1 LFKLN
6 YLIYKQMADEVS
18 RNQVI
23 ESLDK
28 IKETVK
34 SNPNLASDHIFHGM
48 NYFAE
53 LMLDNDGQVGGSDKS
68 NNTNIRKGIDA
79 LMRGGDYG
87 SSALS
92 KIVGPIKPEI
102 PLEDISLDGAYYSVK
117 EYIRSLDAKNREI
130 SEIVGPSAYID
141 QLESDPTVGP
151 FPPYLPVGIP
161 IPKNSIIPII
171 TYLTEGL
178 KLMVT
183 VGPLKSDFLRKIL
196 SLSLAIFDVLNGE
209 WRNGVLSLLG
219 VIGETPLIIGV
230 FGRLFNQVWSFVA
243 PDLQSDLQDNLYST
257 SKSIFS
263 GFWLTMVS
271 TFAPDKI
278 RDVIGR
284 VLDKVKPLAE
294 RYNRRVDQIEPISKR
309 AAAKM
314 GLDINFPR
322 IPLEQ
327 VPSADDLINLLT
339 VMRNKEVIC
348 NPDVWAVIQ
357 PLTKE
362 VTLRLLLELFLIP
375 TSEKKRAETCQ
386 GVNTDFQKAVQ
397 YASRPTISP
406 LPPLLLPSRV

>member
-1 LFKLN
+1 
-6 YLIYKQMADEVS
+6 MADEVS
-18 RNQVI
+18 RNQVL

-28 IKETVK
+28 IKEAVI
-34 SNPNLASDHIFHGM
+34 SNPNLASEHIFHGM

-53 LMLDNDGQVGGSDKS
+53 MMLASDS
-68 NNTNIRKGIDA
+68 NETTNIRKGVDA
-79 LMRGGDYG
+79 LMTGGSLTSPDYR

-92 KIVGPIKPEI
+92 KIVRPINPEI
-102 PLEDISLDGAYYSVK
+102 NTDDISLDGAYYNVK
-117 EYIRSLDAKNREI
+117 DYIRSLDAKNREI
-130 SEIVGPSAYID
+130 SQIVGPVGYID
-141 QLESDPTVGP
+141 KMESDPTLGP

-171 TYLTEGL
+171 TYLTEAV

-196 SLSLAIFDVLNGE
+196 SLSLAVFDVLNGE
-209 WRNGVLSLLG
+209 WKNGVLSLLG
-219 VIGETPLIIGV
+219 VLGETPLIIGV
-230 FGRLFNQVWSFVA
+230 IGRLLNQVWNFVA
-243 PDLQSDLQDNLYST
+243 PDLQNDLQDNLYSA

-263 GFWLTMVS
+263 GFWLTMVT
-271 TFAPDKI
+271 TFAPDKV
-278 RDVIGR
+278 REVIER

-294 RYNRRVDQIEPISKR
+294 RYNKRVDQIEPISKR

-322 IPLEQ
+322 IPLEE
-327 VPSADDLINLLT
+327 VPSADDLVNLLT
-339 VMRNKEVIC
+339 IMRNKEVMC

-357 PLTKE
+357 PITKE

-375 TSEKKRAETCQ
+375 TSEKKRAEMCE

-397 YASRPTISP
+397 DASRPVISP
-406 LPPLLLPSRV
+406 LPQLLPPDRV

>member
-1 LFKLN
+1 
-6 YLIYKQMADEVS
+6 MADEVS
-18 RNQVI
+18 RNQVL

-53 LMLDNDGQVGGSDKS
+53 LMLGKDGQVGGSDEDPD
-68 NNTNIRKGIDA
+68 IRKGIDA
-79 LMRGGDYG
+79 LMRGGYYG
-87 SSALS
+87 SAAFS
-92 KIVGPIKPEI
+92 KMVKPIKPEI
-102 PLEDISLDGAYYSVK
+102 DLEDISLDGAYYSVK

-130 SEIVGPSAYID
+130 SEIVGPIGYIEKM
-141 QLESDPTVGP
+141 ESDPTLGP

-171 TYLTEGL
+171 TYLTEAL

-196 SLSLAIFDVLNGE
+196 SISLAIFDVLNGE

-219 VIGETPLIIGV
+219 VIGKTPLIIGV

-243 PDLQSDLQDNLYST
+243 PDLQSDLQDNLYSA

-271 TFAPDKI
+271 TFAPDKV
-278 RDVIGR
+278 REVIGR

-294 RYNRRVDQIEPISKR
+294 GYNMKVNKIEQISKQ

-322 IPLEQ
+322 IPLEE
-327 VPSADDLINLLT
+327 VPSVDDLVNLLT
-339 VMRNKEVIC
+339 VMRNKQVIC
-348 NPDVWAVIQ
+348 NPDIWAVIQ
-357 PLTKE
+357 PITKE

-375 TSEKKRAETCQ
+375 TSEEKRAETCQ
-386 GVNTDFQKAVQ
+386 GVDTDFQKAVQ
-397 YASRPTISP
+397 DVSRPVISP
-406 LPPLLLPSRV
+406 LPQSLLPSRV

>member
-1 LFKLN
+1 
-6 YLIYKQMADEVS
+6 MADEVS
-18 RNQVI
+18 RNQVL

-28 IKETVK
+28 IKEAVI
-34 SNPNLASDHIFHGM
+34 SNPNLASEHIFHGM

-53 LMLDNDGQVGGSDKS
+53 MMLASDS
-68 NNTNIRKGIDA
+68 NETTNIRKGVDA
-79 LMRGGDYG
+79 LMTGGSLTSPDYR

-92 KIVGPIKPEI
+92 KIVKPINPEI
-102 PLEDISLDGAYYSVK
+102 NTDDISLDGAYYNVK
-117 EYIRSLDAKNREI
+117 DYIRSLDAKNREI
-130 SEIVGPSAYID
+130 SQIVGPVGYID
-141 QLESDPTVGP
+141 KMESDPTLGP

-171 TYLTEGL
+171 TYLTEAV

-196 SLSLAIFDVLNGE
+196 SLSLAVFDVLNGE
-209 WRNGVLSLLG
+209 WKNGVLSLLG
-219 VIGETPLIIGV
+219 VLGETPLIIGV
-230 FGRLFNQVWSFVA
+230 IGRLLNQVWNFVA
-243 PDLQSDLQDNLYST
+243 PDLQNDLQDNLYSA

-263 GFWLTMVS
+263 GFWLTMVT

-278 RDVIGR
+278 REVIER

-294 RYNRRVDQIEPISKR
+294 RYNKRVDKIEPISKR

-322 IPLEQ
+322 IPLEE
-327 VPSADDLINLLT
+327 VPSADDLVNLLT
-339 VMRNKEVIC
+339 IMRNKEVMC

-357 PLTKE
+357 PITKE

-375 TSEKKRAETCQ
+375 TSEKKRAEMCE

-397 YASRPTISP
+397 DASRPVISP
-406 LPPLLLPSRV
+406 LPQLLLQDRV

>member
-1 LFKLN
+1 
-6 YLIYKQMADEVS
+6 MADEVS
-18 RNQVI
+18 RNQVL

-53 LMLDNDGQVGGSDKS
+53 LMLGKDGQVGGSDEDA
-68 NNTNIRKGIDA
+68 NISKGIDA
-79 LMRGGDYG
+79 LMTGGSLTSPDYR
-87 SSALS
+87 SSSLA
-92 KIVGPIKPEI
+92 KIVTPINPEI
-102 PLEDISLDGAYYSVK
+102 NTDDISLDGAYYSVK
-117 EYIRSLDAKNREI
+117 DYIRSLDAKNREI
-130 SEIVGPSAYID
+130 SQIVGPVGYID
-141 QLESDPTVGP
+141 KMESDPTLGP

-171 TYLTEGL
+171 TYLTEAV

-196 SLSLAIFDVLNGE
+196 SLSLAVFDVLNGE
-209 WRNGVLSLLG
+209 WKNGVLSLLG

-230 FGRLFNQVWSFVA
+230 FGRLLNQVWSFVA
-243 PDLQSDLQDNLYST
+243 PDLQSDLQDNLYSA

-271 TFAPDKI
+271 TFAPDKV
-278 RDVIGR
+278 REVISR

-294 RYNRRVDQIEPISKR
+294 RYNKRVDQIEQISKQ

-322 IPLEQ
+322 IPLEE
-327 VPSADDLINLLT
+327 VPSVDDLVNLLT
-339 VMRNKEVIC
+339 IMRNKEVIC

-357 PLTKE
+357 PITKE

-375 TSEKKRAETCQ
+375 TSEEKRAETCQ
-386 GVNTDFQKAVQ
+386 GINTDFQKAVID
-397 YASRPTISP
+397 ASRPTISP
-406 LPPLLLPSRV
+406 LPQSLLPSRV

>member
-1 LFKLN
+1 
-6 YLIYKQMADEVS
+6 MADEVS
-18 RNQVI
+18 RNQVL

-28 IKETVK
+28 IKEAVI
-34 SNPNLASDHIFHGM
+34 SNPNLASEHIFHGM

-53 LMLDNDGQVGGSDKS
+53 MMLASDS
-68 NNTNIRKGIDA
+68 NETTNIRKGVDA
-79 LMRGGDYG
+79 LMTGGSLTSPDYR

-92 KIVGPIKPEI
+92 KIVKPINPEI
-102 PLEDISLDGAYYSVK
+102 NTDDISLDGAYYNVK
-117 EYIRSLDAKNREI
+117 DYIRSLDAKNREI
-130 SEIVGPSAYID
+130 SQIVGPVGYID
-141 QLESDPTVGP
+141 KMESDPTLGP

-171 TYLTEGL
+171 TYLTEAV

-196 SLSLAIFDVLNGE
+196 SLSLAVFDVLNGE
-209 WRNGVLSLLG
+209 WKNGVLSLLG
-219 VIGETPLIIGV
+219 VLGETPLIIGV
-230 FGRLFNQVWSFVA
+230 IGRLLNQVWNFVA
-243 PDLQSDLQDNLYST
+243 PDLQNDLQDNLYSA

-263 GFWLTMVS
+263 GFWLTMVT

-278 RDVIGR
+278 REVIER

-294 RYNRRVDQIEPISKR
+294 RYNKRVDQIEPISKR

-322 IPLEQ
+322 IPLEE
-327 VPSADDLINLLT
+327 VPSADDLVNLLT
-339 VMRNKEVIC
+339 IMRNKEVMC

-357 PLTKE
+357 PITKE

-375 TSEKKRAETCQ
+375 TSEKKRAEMCE

-397 YASRPTISP
+397 DASRPVISP
-406 LPPLLLPSRV
+406 LPQLLLQDRV

>member
-1 LFKLN
+1 
-6 YLIYKQMADEVS
+6 MADEVS

-23 ESLDK
+23 QSLDK
-28 IKETVK
+28 IKEAVK
-34 SNPNLASDHIFHGM
+34 SNPTLASEHIFHGM

-53 LMLDNDGQVGGSDKS
+53 MMLAS
-68 NNTNIRKGIDA
+68 NLNEEANIRKGVDA
-79 LMRGGDYG
+79 LMTGGSLTSPDYR

-92 KIVGPIKPEI
+92 KIVKPINPEI
-102 PLEDISLDGAYYSVK
+102 NLEDISLDGAYYSVK
-117 EYIRSLDAKNREI
+117 DYIRSLDAKNREI
-130 SEIVGPSAYID
+130 SQIVGPVGYID
-141 QLESDPTVGP
+141 KMESDPTLGP

-171 TYLTEGL
+171 TYLTEAV

-196 SLSLAIFDVLNGE
+196 SLSLAVFDVLNGE

-219 VIGETPLIIGV
+219 VLGETPLIIGV
-230 FGRLFNQVWSFVA
+230 IGRLLNQVWNFVA
-243 PDLQSDLQDNLYST
+243 PDLQNDLQDNLYSA

-263 GFWLTMVS
+263 GFWLTMVT
-271 TFAPDKI
+271 TFAPDEV
-278 RDVIGR
+278 REVIER

-294 RYNRRVDQIEPISKR
+294 RYNKRVDQIEPISKR

-322 IPLEQ
+322 IPLEE
-327 VPSADDLINLLT
+327 VPSADDLVNLLT
-339 VMRNKEVIC
+339 IMRNKEVIC
-348 NPDVWAVIQ
+348 NPDVWAAIQ
-357 PLTKE
+357 PITKE

-375 TSEKKRAETCQ
+375 TSEKKRAEICQ

-397 YASRPTISP
+397 DASRPVISP
-406 LPPLLLPSRV
+406 LPQSLLQDRV

>member
-1 LFKLN
+1 
-6 YLIYKQMADEVS
+6 MADEVS
-18 RNQVI
+18 RNQVL

-28 IKETVK
+28 IKEAVI
-34 SNPNLASDHIFHGM
+34 SNPNLASEHIFHGM

-53 LMLDNDGQVGGSDKS
+53 MMLASDS
-68 NNTNIRKGIDA
+68 NETTNIRKGVDA
-79 LMRGGDYG
+79 LMTGGSLTSPDYR
-87 SSALS
+87 SSTLS
-92 KIVGPIKPEI
+92 KIVRPINPEI
-102 PLEDISLDGAYYSVK
+102 NTDDISLDGAYYNVK
-117 EYIRSLDAKNREI
+117 DYIRSLDAKNREI
-130 SEIVGPSAYID
+130 SQIVGPVGYID
-141 QLESDPTVGP
+141 KMESDPTLGP

-171 TYLTEGL
+171 TYLTEAV

-196 SLSLAIFDVLNGE
+196 SLSLAVFDVLNGE
-209 WRNGVLSLLG
+209 WKNGVLSLLG
-219 VIGETPLIIGV
+219 VLGETPLIIGV
-230 FGRLFNQVWSFVA
+230 IGRLLNQVWNFVA
-243 PDLQSDLQDNLYST
+243 PDLQNDLQDNLYSA

-263 GFWLTMVS
+263 GFWLTMVT

-278 RDVIGR
+278 REVIER

-294 RYNRRVDQIEPISKR
+294 RYNKRVDQIEPISKR

-322 IPLEQ
+322 IPLEE
-327 VPSADDLINLLT
+327 VPSADDLVNLLT
-339 VMRNKEVIC
+339 IMRNKEVMC

-357 PLTKE
+357 PITKE

-375 TSEKKRAETCQ
+375 TSEKKRAEMCE

-397 YASRPTISP
+397 DASRPVISP
-406 LPPLLLPSRV
+406 LPQLLLQDRV

>member
-1 LFKLN
+1 
-6 YLIYKQMADEVS
+6 
-18 RNQVI
+18 
-23 ESLDK
+23 
-28 IKETVK
+28 
-34 SNPNLASDHIFHGM
+34 M

-53 LMLDNDGQVGGSDKS
+53 LMLKNDGQVGGSNEDPD
-68 NNTNIRKGIDA
+68 IRNGIDA
-79 LMRGGDYG
+79 LMRGGGQSFAEYG

-92 KIVGPIKPEI
+92 KMVKPIKPEI
-102 PLEDISLDGAYYSVK
+102 DLEDISLDGAYYSVK

-130 SEIVGPSAYID
+130 SEIVGPIGYIEKM
-141 QLESDPTVGP
+141 ESDPTLGP

-171 TYLTEGL
+171 TYLTEAL

-196 SLSLAIFDVLNGE
+196 SISLAIFDVLNGE

-219 VIGETPLIIGV
+219 VIGKTPLIIGV

-243 PDLQSDLQDNLYST
+243 PDLQSDLQDNLYSA

-278 RDVIGR
+278 REVIGR
-284 VLDKVKPLAE
+284 VLDKVTPLAE
-294 RYNRRVDQIEPISKR
+294 GYNKKVDQIEQISKR

-314 GLDINFPR
+314 GLDINFPK
-322 IPLEQ
+322 IPLEE
-327 VPSADDLINLLT
+327 VPSVDDLVNLLT
-339 VMRNKEVIC
+339 IMRNKQVIC

-357 PLTKE
+357 PITKE

-375 TSEKKRAETCQ
+375 TSEEKRAEICQ
-386 GVNTDFQKAVQ
+386 GVDTDFQKAVEDV
-397 YASRPTISP
+397 SRPVISP
-406 LPPLLLPSRV
+406 LPQSLLPSRV